1 MAKKDFNKNAM
12 ESLVSGLT
20 SPVKE
25 SAPAPS
31 SSTAEQR
38 PSSGGRRGRPSTR
51 QENEVIST
59 VVNKDKINK
68 ARAIAGIEGIAI
80 KDIID
85 KGLDMVI
92 KVYEEKHGPVR
103 PRRPKKKGDVDEVFG
118 V

>member
-1 MAKKDFNKNAM
+1 MRWNPLLVV
-12 ESLVSGLT
+12 SL
-20 SPVKE
+20 
-25 SAPAPS
+25 
-31 SSTAEQR
+31 R
-38 PSSGGRRGRPSTR
+38 PSRNLHLHHQQLRNVRHQVAVVVALPPDRRMRLSSTR

-59 VVNKDKINK
+59 VVNKEKINK